1 MSGRFFL
8 DTNIFVYS
16 FDQSA
21 AAKAQKSAQLI
32 REALTTQKG
41 VISYQVVQE
50 FFNVALRRFSQPM
63 QAADAEQYL
72 STVFRPLLAVH
83 SSQALYAEALHLQV
97 QGGAQS
103 GLSWYDALI
112 VSAAIQA
119 RCDLLFTEDLQHGQR
134 FGTLQVRNPFL

>member
-1 MSGRFFL
+1 MSDRFFL

-21 AAKAQKSAQLI
+21 AAKAQRATQLI

-72 STVFRPLLAVH
+72 STVFRPLLSVH
-83 SSQALYAEALHLQV
+83 SSQALYAEALHLH
-97 QGGAQS
+97 AQS

-134 FGTLQVRNPFL
+134 FGGLRVANPFL

>member
-21 AAKAQKSAQLI
+21 AEKARRATQLI

-41 VISYQVVQE
+41 MISYQVVQE

-63 QAADAEQYL
+63 RLADAEQYL
-72 STVFRPLLAVH
+72 GMVFRPLLGVH
-83 SSQALYAEALHLQV
+83 SLQALYAEALQLQTR
-97 QGGAQS
+97 S

-119 RCDLLFTEDLQHGQR
+119 QCDFLYTEDLQHGQR
-134 FGTLQVRNPFL
+134 FGSLRVANPFL